1 MVYHTIAAF
10 YTTKL
15 IFDEKKIGWNYR
27 RVAEDIMYGESV
39 SIKVMKMEFCF
50 IAPEE
55 NLFCCSIFE
64 SSNHCA
70 ICKNGSFGAREILQ
84 WGFLLYFS
92 TSAFDAAVISA
103 TTTKA

>member
-15 IFDEKKIGWNYR
+15 IFDEKKIGWKYR
-27 RVAEDIMYGESV
+27 RRVEDIMYGESV

-55 NLFCCSIFE
+55 NLFCCNIFE
-64 SSNHCA
+64 SSDHCA